1 MTVHIYST
9 LPGTVSGGFMNRNL
23 TLEATRLTEFSALYA
38 SRHMGKGDDDLCYRA
53 SDEAMWRLLD
63 TMDIDGEIIIGAA
76 NKDLYIYDGRKVGTG
91 EGMKVDIAAK
101 PLEGK
106 RTCATGGHNAI
117 SVIAIG
123 GNNSFMKMPPCL
135 MNKIAV
141 GPDAKGIVDINQPPD
156 INIKRVARAK
166 GKYIED
172 MTVCV
177 LDRDVNYQMVE
188 EIRKCGARIKF
199 ITDGD
204 ISGAISTAVE
214 NSSIDILMGIGG
226 AKEAVI
232 SAAGLKCLGGDMQA
246 KVYYND
252 YFEKTVAENLG
263 RGNADKIYKIKDLVR
278 TDDILISI
286 TGVTDGVLL
295 PGVQYFS
302 GGAKT
307 NSIVIRQQTHT
318 IRFINAVHQF
328 DYKPIF

>member
-1 MTVHIYST
+1 
-9 LPGTVSGGFMNRNL
+9 MNRNL
-23 TLEATRLTEFSALYA
+23 TIEAARITELSALNA

-53 SDEAMWRLLD
+53 SDEAMWKLLE
-63 TMDIDGEIIIGAA
+63 TMDIDGEIVIGAA
-76 NKDLYIYDGRKVGTG
+76 NKELQLYDTRKVGTG
-91 EGMKVDIAAK
+91 EEGAEILDIAVK

-106 RTCATGGHNAI
+106 RTCAVGGYNSI
-117 SVIAIG
+117 SVIAFG
-123 GNNSFMKMPPCL
+123 GKDSFMRMPPVS

-141 GPDAKGIVDINQPPD
+141 GPEAKGVIDITQPPH

-172 MTVCV
+172 ITVCV
-177 LDRDVNYQMVE
+177 LEREVNHHLISQ
-188 EIRKCGARIKF
+188 IRECGARIKF

-204 ISGAISTAVE
+204 VSGAIATAVE
-214 NSSIDILMGIGG
+214 DSPIDIIMGIGG

-246 KVYYND
+246 QIYYSETSD
-252 YFEKTVAENLG
+252 KEIAEKLG
-263 RGNADKIYKIKDLVR
+263 HGNPDRIYKINDLIKS
-278 TDDILISI
+278 DDILIAI

-295 PGVQYFS
+295 PGVQYIS

-307 NSIVIRQQTHT
+307 NSIVIRRETHT
-318 IRFINAVHQF
+318 IRFISAIHKF

>member
-1 MTVHIYST
+1 MTTYMDSI
-9 LPGTVSGGFMNRNL
+9 LLRTVSGGFMNRNL
-23 TLEATRLTEFSALYA
+23 TLEATRLTELAALYA
-38 SRHMGKGDDDLCYRA
+38 SRYMGKGDDDLCYRS
-53 SDEAMWRLLD
+53 SDEAMWKLLES
-63 TMDIDGEIIIGAA
+63 MDIDGEIAIGAA
-76 NKDLYIYDGRKVGTG
+76 NKDLHLYDGRKVGNG
-91 EGMKVDIAAK
+91 EGMKVDIAVK

-106 RTCATGGHNAI
+106 RTCALGGHNAI
-117 SVIAIG
+117 SVVAIG
-123 GNNSFMKMPPCL
+123 GRNAFMKMPPCL

-141 GPDAKGIVDINQPPD
+141 GPEAKGVVDINQPPD

-172 MTVCV
+172 ITVCV
-177 LDRDVNYQMVE
+177 LDRDVNYQMIDD
-188 EIRKCGARIKF
+188 IRKCGARIKF

-204 ISGAISTAVE
+204 ISGVISTAIE
-214 NSSIDILMGIGG
+214 DSSIDILMGIGG

-246 KVYYND
+246 KIYYND

>member
-1 MTVHIYST
+1 
-9 LPGTVSGGFMNRNL
+9 MNRNL
-23 TLEATRLTEFSALYA
+23 TLEATRLTELAALYA
-38 SRHMGKGDDDLCYRA
+38 SRHMGKGDDDLCYRS
-53 SDEAMWRLLD
+53 SDEAMWKVLEI
-63 TMDIDGEIIIGAA
+63 MDIDGEIAIGAS
-76 NKDLYIYDGRKVGTG
+76 NKDLFLYDGRKVGIG
-91 EGMKVDIAAK
+91 EKMKVDIAVK

-117 SVIAIG
+117 AVIAIG
-123 GNNSFMKMPPCL
+123 SRNAFMKMPPNL
-135 MNKIAV
+135 MHKIAV
-141 GPDAKGIVDINQPPD
+141 GPDAKGVVDINQPPD

-172 MTVCV
+172 ITVCV
-177 LDRDVNYQMVE
+177 LERDMNFPMVE

-204 ISGAISTAVE
+204 ISGVISTAVE
-214 NSSIDILMGIGG
+214 NSSIDIFMGIGG

-246 KVYYND
+246 KFYYND
-252 YFEKTVAENLG
+252 YFEKSVAENMG
-263 RGNADKIYKIKDLVR
+263 RGNADKIYRIKDLVR

-295 PGVQYFS
+295 PGVQFFP

-307 NSIVIRQQTHT
+307 NSLVIRQQTHT
-318 IRFINAVHQF
+318 IRFINAIHQF

>member
-1 MTVHIYST
+1 
-9 LPGTVSGGFMNRNL
+9 MNRNL

-38 SRHMGKGDDDLCYRA
+38 SRYMGKGDDELCYRS
-53 SDEAMWRLLD
+53 SDEAMWKLLER
-63 TMDIDGEIIIGAA
+63 MDIEGEVVIGAA
-76 NKDLYIYDGRKVGTG
+76 NRDLYLYDGRKVGTG
-91 EGMKVDIAAK
+91 DGAKVDIAAK

-106 RTCATGGHNAI
+106 RTCALGGHNSI
-117 SVIAIG
+117 SVVAIG
-123 GNNSFMKMPPCL
+123 GKNSFMKVPPC
-135 MNKIAV
+135 MMQKIAV
-141 GPDAKGIVDINQPPD
+141 GPEAKGVVDINEPPD

-172 MTVCV
+172 ITVCV
-177 LDRDVNYQMVE
+177 LDREINWQLVE
-188 EIRKCGARIKF
+188 DIRKTGARISF

-204 ISGAISTAVE
+204 ISGVISTAIE
-214 NSSIDILMGIGG
+214 NSSIDIMMGVGG

-232 SAAGLKCLGGDMQA
+232 AAAGLKCLDGDMQT
-246 KVYYND
+246 KVFYND

-263 RGNADKIYKIKDLVR
+263 RGNPDKIYKIRDLVKS
-278 TDDILISI
+278 DDILISI

-302 GGAKT
+302 GGART

-318 IRFINAVHQF
+318 VRFINAIHKF

>member
-1 MTVHIYST
+1 
-9 LPGTVSGGFMNRNL
+9 MNRNL
-23 TLEATRLTEFSALYA
+23 TIEAARITELSALNA

-53 SDEAMWRLLD
+53 SDEAMWKLLE
-63 TMDIDGEIIIGAA
+63 TMDIDGEIVIGAA
-76 NKDLYIYDGRKVGTG
+76 NKELQLYDTRKVGTG
-91 EGMKVDIAAK
+91 EGSEILDIAVK

-106 RTCATGGHNAI
+106 RTCAVGGYNSI
-117 SVIAIG
+117 SVIAFG
-123 GNNSFMKMPPCL
+123 GKNSFMRMPPVS

-141 GPDAKGIVDINQPPD
+141 GPEAKGIIDITQPPH

-172 MTVCV
+172 ITVCV
-177 LDRDVNYQMVE
+177 LEREVNNFLISQ
-188 EIRKCGARIKF
+188 IRECGARIKF

-204 ISGAISTAVE
+204 VSGAIATAIE
-214 NSSIDILMGIGG
+214 DSPIDIIMGIGG

-246 KVYYND
+246 QIYYNENSD
-252 YFEKTVAENLG
+252 KEIAEKLG
-263 RGNADKIYKIKDLVR
+263 NGNPDRIYKINDLIKS
-278 TDDILISI
+278 DDILIAI

-295 PGVQYFS
+295 PGVQYIS

-307 NSIVIRQQTHT
+307 NSIVIRRETHT
-318 IRFINAVHQF
+318 IRFISAIHKF

>member
-1 MTVHIYST
+1 
-9 LPGTVSGGFMNRNL
+9 MNRNL
-23 TLEATRLTEFSALYA
+23 TIEAARITEMSALNA

-53 SDEAMWRLLD
+53 SDEAMWKLLE
-63 TMDIDGEIIIGAA
+63 TMDIDGEIVIGAS
-76 NKDLYIYDGRKVGTG
+76 NKELQLYDTRKVGTG
-91 EGMKVDIAAK
+91 EEGAEILDIAVK

-106 RTCATGGHNAI
+106 RTCAVGGYNSI
-117 SVIAIG
+117 SVIAFG
-123 GNNSFMKMPPCL
+123 GKDSFMRMPPVS

-141 GPDAKGIVDINQPPD
+141 GPEAKGVIDITQPPH

-172 MTVCV
+172 ITVCV
-177 LDRDVNYQMVE
+177 LEREVNNHLISQ
-188 EIRKCGARIKF
+188 IRECGARIKF

-204 ISGAISTAVE
+204 VSGAIATAVE
-214 NSSIDILMGIGG
+214 DSPIDIIMGIGG

-246 KVYYND
+246 QIYYSETSD
-252 YFEKTVAENLG
+252 KEIAEKLG
-263 RGNADKIYKIKDLVR
+263 HGNPDRIYKINDLIKS
-278 TDDILISI
+278 DDILIAI

-295 PGVQYFS
+295 PGVQYIS

-307 NSIVIRQQTHT
+307 NSIVIRRETHT
-318 IRFINAVHQF
+318 IRFISAIHKF

>member
-1 MTVHIYST
+1 
-9 LPGTVSGGFMNRNL
+9 MNRNL
-23 TLEATRLTEFSALYA
+23 SLEATRLTELAALYA
-38 SRHMGKGDDDLCYRA
+38 SRYMGKGDDDLCYRS
-53 SDEAMWRLLD
+53 SDEAMWKLLE
-63 TMDIDGEIIIGAA
+63 TMEIDGEVAIGSA
-76 NKDLYIYDGRKVGTG
+76 NKDLFLCDGRKVGHVDG
-91 EGMKVDIAAK
+91 LKLDIAVK

-106 RTCATGGHNAI
+106 RTCAMGGHNALA
-117 SVIAIG
+117 VIAFG
-123 GNNSFMKMPPCL
+123 GRNAFMKMPPSL
-135 MNKIAV
+135 MHKIAV
-141 GPDAKGIVDINQPPD
+141 GPDVKGVVDINQPAD

-177 LDRDVNYQMVE
+177 LDRDINYKMVD

-204 ISGAISTAVE
+204 ISGVISTAVE
-214 NSSIDILMGIGG
+214 DSQIDIFMGIGG

-246 KVYYND
+246 KFYYND
-252 YFEKTVAENLG
+252 YFEKSVAENLG
-263 RGNADKIYKIKDLVR
+263 RGNPDKIYKIKDLVR
-278 TDDILISI
+278 TDDVLISM

-307 NSIVIRQQTHT
+307 YSLVIRQQTHT
-318 IRFINAVHQF
+318 IRSINAIHKF